1 MKFSNK
7 QLKPII
13 LLSLKFDTQN
23 FLVAC
28 ENMFNYILGLLR
40 ARVYCNRRHASLQ
53 ISTLFLRSVQKNSYL

>member
-7 QLKPII
+7 QSKSII

-28 ENMFNYILGLLR
+28 ENMFNYILGLR
-40 ARVYCNRRHASLQ
+40 RTRVYTQQQYCSRRHASLQ
-53 ISTLFLRSVQKNSYL
+53 I